1 MKILET
7 KRLLLR
13 HLEMR
18 DIDNLFILYED
29 PEIRRYFPEGTLTYD
44 ETKEELEW
52 FLNGHPEH
60 PELGLWAAIHKETG
74 EFIGRCGLL
83 PWVTDDRSEV

>member
-7 KRLLLR
+7 KRLVFR
-13 HLEMR
+13 HLEPR
-18 DIDNLFILYED
+18 DLDRLFTLYGD
-29 PEIRRYFPEGTLTYD
+29 PEVRRYFPEGTLTYQ

-60 PELGLWAAIHKETG
+60 PELGLWATIHKG
-74 EFIGRCGLL
+74 NRSIYRAV
-83 PWVTDDRSEV
+83 WVTAVDD